1 MFCQFCYD
9 FYKKLHAWLLLYYYL
24 YFIIWLCKEQ
34 RVAGRRGE
42 WLTQSTAIDISRQ
55 SGIARAVHAGT
66 SVVKYNVTSDS
77 ITQTDVSLQLYSDLV
92 FSVVQLSLSISCLAP
107 WFFIV
112 TTGPWK
118 SLNIGLNWKRNKVLV
133 LECVLI
139 LRVLRMLHYHSV
151 TICGCCGFHINI
163 NA

>member
-92 FSVVQLSLSISCLAP
+92 FSVVQLSLPGSVVFHSYHR
-107 WFFIV
+107 
-112 TTGPWK
+112 
-118 SLNIGLNWKRNKVLV
+118 SLKVLEYWIE
-133 LECVLI
+133 LEKKQGPCPWMCPYI
-139 LRVLRMLHYHSV
+139 TCASYV
-151 TICGCCGFHINI
+151 TLSQCDYLWLLWFSY
-163 NA
+163 